1 MPWRISS
8 AMSQRHEFV
17 MLANQPQSNMRQLC
31 RQFQISP
38 GTGYK
43 WLKRFRREGIQGL
56 NEQSRRPQH
65 SPKRTVEK
73 IEQAV
78 IAERQAHP
86 AWGGRKL
93 RARLLALGQAE
104 IPSPSTI
111 TNILRRHEL
120 IAAAD
125 SAKHKPFIRFEH
137 EQPNDLWQMDF
148 KGHFALG
155 ASRCYPLTV
164 LDDH

>member
-111 TNILRRHEL
+111 TNICGVM
-120 IAAAD
+120 
-125 SAKHKPFIRFEH
+125 
-137 EQPNDLWQMDF
+137 N
-148 KGHFALG
+148 
-155 ASRCYPLTV
+155 
-164 LDDH
+164 